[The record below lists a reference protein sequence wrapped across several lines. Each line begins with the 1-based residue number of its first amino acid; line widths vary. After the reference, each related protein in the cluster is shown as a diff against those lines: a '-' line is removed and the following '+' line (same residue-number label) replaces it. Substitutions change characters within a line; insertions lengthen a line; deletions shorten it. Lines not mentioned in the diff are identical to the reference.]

1 MEKQNA
7 RPPDN
12 AKERSFLIQVSRRVM
27 ACEFQVLL
35 NADQYSRGPDLAIDA
50 LNLTE
55 LLESQL
61 SIYRNDS
68 EISQLNQSAF
78 NNFINVDSSLFA
90 LLQLAITISAETG
103 GAFDIATG
111 ALTNV
116 WGFRDRGGRF
126 PHDQEILNVLPH
138 VGFHH
143 LILENNPC
151 RVRFDRQ
158 HLQLNLGSI
167 GKGYALDRGA
177 NVLREED
184 INDFLFHGG
193 HSSILAIGSRAT
205 STHPQE
211 GWRVSLNHPL
221 RNDIRLGEIV
231 LRNQGLGTAGS
242 GNQFFHHRGR
252 RYGHI
257 LDPRTGRPTEGLLSV
272 TVIAPNATLADALA
286 TAFFVMG
293 IEAASDYC
301 ASRNELAAIF
311 VFPDQRAQTT
321 RIETINLNETQWY
334 PV

>member
-1 MEKQNA
+1 MEKPNTQ
-7 RPPDN
+7 PPTN
-12 AKERSFLIQVSRRVM
+12 VTERSFLVQVSRRVM

-61 SIYRNDS
+61 SVYRNDS

-90 LLQLAITISAETG
+90 LLQLAITISAETE

-116 WGFRDRGGRF
+116 WGFRDRVGRF
-126 PHDQEILNVLPH
+126 PHEQEILDVLPH

-143 LILENNPC
+143 VTLKDNPC

-177 NVLREED
+177 SALREQS

-193 HSSILAIGSRAT
+193 HSSILAVGARAT
-205 STHPQE
+205 STNSQD
-211 GWRVSLNHPL
+211 GWRVSLSHPL
-221 RNDIRLGEIV
+221 RNDIQLGEIV
-231 LRNQGLGTAGS
+231 LRDQGLGTAGS
-242 GNQFFHHRGR
+242 GNQFFHHRGK

-301 ASRNELAAIF
+301 SSRNELSAIF
-311 VFPDQRAQTT
+311 VFPEKRAQTT
-321 RIETINLNETQWY
+321 RIQTINLDENQWSAI
-334 PV
+334 